1 MAKYKFKKLT
11 PYLVVFVVAILL
23 SRLVPSLRNNTADT
37 LEYPLSILSWVNSE
51 IGAAIF
57 FHHNFRENIKL
68 KREILAL
75 KQKIN
80 AAEEALQENRRLK
93 GLLAFRQDSPLSLL
107 AAKVIARDPDNW
119 SSAIIIDKGKKDGV
133 RPAMVVISEGGLVG
147 KVMESGSTTSKI
159 MLLTDPNLS
168 VSAMLQRSREEG
180 LVSGTLGKLLI
191 MRYLSA
197 DIDIKLS
204 DVVITSG
211 LSRIYP
217 KGIIIGRVAEVET
230 QFSGSSHFAMIKPE
244 VNFSS
249 LEEVMVVTGK

>member
-1 MAKYKFKKLT
+1 MAKNKFKKLT
-11 PYLVVFVVAILL
+11 PYLAFVVIAILL
-23 SRLVPSLRNNTADT
+23 SCLIPSWRNNSTDIFQ
-37 LEYPLSILSWVNSE
+37 YPFSILSWINRE
-51 IGAAIF
+51 IGAIIF
-57 FHHNFRENIKL
+57 YHRNFKENIKL
-68 KREILAL
+68 KNEISAL
-75 KQKIN
+75 QQKIN
-80 AAEEALQENRRLK
+80 AAEEMFIENQRLK
-93 GLLAFRQDSPLSLL
+93 NLLAFRQDSPLSLL
-107 AAKVIARDPDNW
+107 PAKVIARDPDNW
-119 SSAIIIDKGKKDGV
+119 SSAVIIDKGKRDGV
-133 RPAMVVISEGGLVG
+133 RPSMAVITERGLVG
-147 KVMESGSTTSKI
+147 KVAEAGNSTSKI
-159 MLLTDPNLS
+159 MLLIDPNLS

-230 QFSGSSHFAMIKPE
+230 QFSGSSHFAMVKPQ

-249 LEEVMVVTGK
+249 LEEVMVITGK